1 MEQDTKDDDDD
12 DEEIRERVEWADTG
26 YFDDQFDLTEEPHL
40 VGKTLEYL
48 ARKCPEQGIVEKSA
62 KLLGLGRIS
71 LSQYLNC
78 FPHFLS
84 CI

>member
-1 MEQDTKDDDDD
+1 M
-12 DEEIRERVEWADTG
+12 EWADTG
-26 YFDDQFDLTEEPHL
+26 YFDDQFDLTEEHHL

-71 LSQYLNC
+71 PSQWFPFVFHHSYLWIC
-78 FPHFLS
+78 
-84 CI
+84 

>member
-1 MEQDTKDDDDD
+1 M
-12 DEEIRERVEWADTG
+12 RVKWADTG
-26 YFDDQFDLTEEPHL
+26 YFDDQFDLTEESHL

-71 LSQYLNC
+71 LSRYL
-78 FPHFLS
+78 FSYVLSSSFHFS
-84 CI
+84 N